1 MRQRN
6 TRRTADR
13 AVAGGRNPR
22 GDDGGVRRRRD
33 SSEDIDNEGAQVANV
48 DGLAM
53 DDDND
58 DEDDYNYD
66 DEDDFDDDDD
76 DDNDDSRNNMGGLAV
91 VGPALR
97 DPNAATAAARGP
109 PSLSTMFAPPTHLVH
124 RAGGFMGARNF
135 AKDARRWLLANIQS
149 EDDFACHALN
159 RDVWRDELVENL
171 VREGFILWQAVSIL
185 IVFAPCPRRCRL
197 ERCYHLSHRVPCP
210 LTKCIPFFAPHI
222 LISLIVSSYSWAAQ
236 TSDSNDGQTYIARYK
251 VTGYPHI
258 AIIDPR
264 TGSLLWRKEGW
275 TQVDPLTAEQFVEI
289 ASDFCSRHSFDKLP
303 TAARHTYASGVP
315 LGNGALSQSIDGGG
329 NRRPSSGD
337 KRPIHE
343 LTEEEQLQA
352 AIQAS
357 IQGTEDNDDDDN
369 SDVEVID
376 VTMNSSADD
385 GAGQSLFERDIL
397 CINVGDEPVSG
408 DIARVQIRMPD
419 GRRLVR
425 KFRGDDP
432 VKLIYAFVA
441 QSNDDAK
448 AGKLFDLK
456 AKFPPQD
463 LFTNVYDGIKSCGL
477 DGEAINVIWK

>member
-1 MRQRN
+1 MFWE
-6 TRRTADR
+6 TTDR
-13 AVAGGRNPR
+13 ANTGGGNSR
-22 GDDGGVRRRRD
+22 GNDGGGRRRRD
-33 SSEDIDNEGAQVANV
+33 SSDNIDNDGAQVANA

-53 DDDND
+53 DDDD
-58 DEDDYNYD
+58 DEDYNYD
-66 DEDDFDDDDD
+66 DEDDFDD
-76 DDNDDSRNNMGGLAV
+76 NDDSRNNMGGRGI

-97 DPNAATAAARGP
+97 DPNAAAAAARGP
-109 PSLSTMFAPPTHLVH
+109 PSLSTMFAPPIHLVH

-135 AKDARRWLLANIQS
+135 AKDARRWLLANVQS

-171 VREGFILWQAVSIL
+171 VREGFVLWQAVSIS
-185 IVFAPCPRRCRL
+185 IVCALRPRSRRL
-197 ERCYHLSHRVPCP
+197 ERCHHLFRLVPFP
-210 LTKCIPFFAPHI
+210 LTKRIRFLAPHFSI
-222 LISLIVSSYSWAAQ
+222 PWLVSAFSWAAQ

-275 TQVDPLTAEQFVEI
+275 TQVNPLTAEQFVEI

-315 LGNGALSQSIDGGG
+315 LVSGTLSPSIDGGG

-352 AIQAS
+352 AIRAS
-357 IQGTEDNDDDDN
+357 IQGNDDDDDNDN

-376 VTMNSSADD
+376 VAKNSSADD
-385 GAGQSLFERDIL
+385 ETGQSAFEREIL
-397 CINVGDEPVSG
+397 CVNVGDEPVSG
-408 DIARVQIRMPD
+408 DLARVQIRMPD
-419 GRRLVR
+419 GRRLIR

-448 AGKLFDLK
+448 AGKLFELK

-463 LFTNVYDGIKSCGL
+463 LFANVHDGIKSCGL

>member
-1 MRQRN
+1 MSNILAKFIAGYYVVFTHCSLHAILSCSSFSSGVDRRNGTRQNIARE
-6 TRRTADR
+6 TADR
-13 AVAGGRNPR
+13 ASSGGAISR
-22 GDDGGVRRRRD
+22 GNDGSGRRRRD
-33 SSEDIDNEGAQVANV
+33 SSDDFDNDEVRVANA

-53 DDDND
+53 DDD
-58 DEDDYNYD
+58 DEDYDYD
-66 DEDDFDDDDD
+66 DEDDFDNNDNDDDD
-76 DDNDDSRNNMGGLAV
+76 GHNMGGRGAV
-91 VGPALR
+91 VPAPR
-97 DPNAATAAARGP
+97 NPNAIAVSARGPP
-109 PSLSTMFAPPTHLVH
+109 PSLSTMFAPPLHLVH

-135 AKDARRWLLANIQS
+135 ARDARRWLLANVQS
-149 EDDFACHALN
+149 DDDFACHALN

-171 VREGFILWQAVSIL
+171 VRDGFILWQAM
-185 IVFAPCPRRCRL
+185 
-197 ERCYHLSHRVPCP
+197 
-210 LTKCIPFFAPHI
+210 
-222 LISLIVSSYSWAAQ
+222 
-236 TSDSNDGQTYIARYK
+236 SDSNDGQTYIARYK

-303 TAARHTYASGVP
+303 TAARHTYANGVP
-315 LGNGALSQSIDGGG
+315 SGGGTLPSLPSSIDGGG
-329 NRRPSSGD
+329 SIRRPSSGD

-357 IQGTEDNDDDDN
+357 MQGIKDDDVGDN

-376 VTMNSSADD
+376 IVEGAKNLCSDD
-385 GAGQSLFERDIL
+385 EAGRSMFEREIL
-397 CINVGDEPVSG
+397 NLKVGEEPTSG
-408 DIARVQIRMPD
+408 NLARVQIRMPD

-441 QSNDDAK
+441 QSNDDTK
-448 AGKLFDLK
+448 AGKAFELK
-456 AKFPPQD
+456 AKFPPLD
-463 LFTNVYDGIKSCGL
+463 LFANINDGIKSCGL
-477 DGEAINVIWK
+477 DGEAINVVWK